1 MSDSLHQQDVGE
13 ELRRAMAGAPKHT
26 GLFLANNRVYLLR
39 KEGERPV
46 LWHFSAVHN
55 AHGHLSADERALLG
69 LLGLFVGTT
78 GARRDLTP
86 NVVVDLVKRIKDAEN
101 FYRASTADAAHTQL
115 GKNGEPKSYY
125 TLSEAEKR
133 APVDA
138 MCHATRKTLPGKK
151 PDIPPCVKF
160 RDDMGRVKVQGSEQL
175 RMFCTPNLESDL
187 ESLVRKK
194 FSQRLTEKN
203 LDRPVERAT
212 RDARNHGN
220 PWLLL
225 NRGPCIERGGVVRGG
240 VHDGVLCLI
249 TANPYREWRP
259 GDMKIVPTQLK
270 IASTCF
276 EFRQLP
282 ALAALPN
289 VERGERKMELFC
301 PPAIAL
307 ADWASRFLTSIPLMH
322 IRPTQTGGYVL
333 ATSPWQNKPSPAAE
347 KVRDIWAFSSVDG
360 TLCAPSDAE
369 SELCT
374 VVLTVRPQNAT
385 PATNET
391 STKEDPRSSNKG
403 NAKAALLLMF
413 WVLHDLSCKG
423 GAGTECTCFE
433 SCCETTHVSTTDL
446 LKVLATLHRWPS
458 SVQKWLKHR
467 VPELMPTDRNFNS
480 FVSALWDRSLG
491 PGRIFP
497 LWEIIATQ
505 IDDAATVQ
513 DVAQGVL
520 RVIALEEQT
529 APGHGKYSGLEKVVE
544 DLRAAPQRG
553 STGKPCDEYDRRSA
567 VTFITS
573 EAKLRFAGFCTSF
586 EDKWQLDEDFRDHL
600 LKMLSPNL

>member
-1 MSDSLHQQDVGE
+1 MSDSLHQRDVGKE
-13 ELRRAMAGAPKHT
+13 MRRAMAGAPKHT
-26 GLFLANNRVYLLR
+26 ALFLANGRVYLLR
-39 KEGERPV
+39 EEDKRPV

-69 LLGLFVGTT
+69 LLGLPVDTT
-78 GARRDLTP
+78 GERRALTP
-86 NVVVDLVKRIKDAEN
+86 NVVVDLVKRIKDAQA
-101 FYRASTADAAHTQL
+101 FDQASTADAAHTQL
-115 GKNGEPKSYY
+115 ENGEAKSYY

-151 PDIPPCVKF
+151 TDIPPCVEF
-160 RDDMGRVKVQGSEQL
+160 RDDMGRVKVQGREQL
-175 RMFCTPNLESDL
+175 RMFCTPNLEADL
-187 ESLVRKK
+187 KSLVRKK
-194 FSQRLTEKN
+194 FSQRLTEEN
-203 LDRPVERAT
+203 LGRPVERAT

-220 PWLLL
+220 PWPLL
-225 NRGPCIERGGVVRGG
+225 NRGPCIERGGVVRWG
-240 VHDGVLCLI
+240 VYDGVLCLI
-249 TANPYREWRP
+249 TADRYREWRP

-270 IASTCF
+270 IGSTCF

-282 ALAALPN
+282 ALAALPK
-289 VERGERKMELFC
+289 VERGERKMELFYS
-301 PPAIAL
+301 PAIAL
-307 ADWASRFLTSIPLMH
+307 ADWASRFLPSIPLMH

-347 KVRDIWAFSSVDG
+347 KLTDMWAVFSSVDL
-360 TLCAPSDAE
+360 TLCE
-369 SELCT
+369 SEPCT

-391 STKEDPRSSNKG
+391 TTREDPRSSNKG

-433 SCCETTHVSTTDL
+433 SFCETTHVSTTDL

-458 SVQKWLKHR
+458 SVQEWLKHR

-529 APGHGKYSGLEKVVE
+529 ARGHGKYSGLEKVVE

-553 STGKPCDEYDRRSA
+553 STGKRCDEYDCISA

-573 EAKLRFAGFCTSF
+573 EAKVRFAGFRTSF
-586 EDKWQLDEDFRDHL
+586 DDKWELDKDFRDHL
-600 LKMLSPNL
+600 LMMLSLDL